1 MLPVASF
8 ASCTLI
14 TMTPTISIDH
24 RQNPAV
30 DGRDLAASL
39 RIRTITPA
47 KTIAKESAKYHVN
60 TTALHRSR
68 PWSPPYINPTTANAA
83 QMRPCVIVAT
93 ISLSLETKATT
104 LHSIGCNTEKALG
117 TSAALRRRVASMRPD
132 VSLSFQAIQSGIHR
146 ANRYLAVGAELD
158 LLPHSHPVGAIL
170 QPQQRQ
176 DNHGLE
182 FATVIAVTHYL
193 YNIEQLFSEV
203 ISILTLLLA
212 QVARL

>member
-60 TTALHRSR
+60 IHSAASFPALVT
-68 PWSPPYINPTTANAA
+68 PYINPIN
-83 QMRPCVIVAT
+83 R
-93 ISLSLETKATT
+93 
-104 LHSIGCNTEKALG
+104 N
-117 TSAALRRRVASMRPD
+117 RRVLVA
-132 VSLSFQAIQSGIHR
+132 LSIKRSR
-146 ANRYLAVGAELD
+146 
-158 LLPHSHPVGAIL
+158 
-170 QPQQRQ
+170 
-176 DNHGLE
+176 
-182 FATVIAVTHYL
+182 
-193 YNIEQLFSEV
+193 
-203 ISILTLLLA
+203 
-212 QVARL
+212 